1 MPTHCPVRSHH
12 GCTHF
17 RLREGN
23 TGTVEAIDVLRGEDV
38 VRLRLTSGVVC
49 IVKVDDLDDVSAEER
64 DAIRHFTSSVV
75 HKADNDGGGVD
86 EVSSTSEE
94 DSDGGDPDFEGE
106 DPDSEGEKPTSR
118 KRAAAAGDGPRK
130 RGDGQREREGP
141 RAIILDD
148 AGFPLWPGGLRKQ
161 LRDCNAAEAKAYHEA
176 IAKRDAA
183 ADAAGADELKAAVSA
198 FDTSPLAEKDNYVA
212 IVGDVKDWA
221 KRGGVKAT
229 AAKWIRCL
237 VSKGTDRLAPGR
249 VRWKYKRTWPGAAK
263 VESE

>member
-1 MPTHCPVRSHH
+1 MMRSTLSTPVR
-12 GCTHF
+12 
-17 RLREGN
+17 
-23 TGTVEAIDVLRGEDV
+23 AP
-38 VRLRLTSGVVC
+38 RLRLTLAAQ
-49 IVKVDDLDDVSAEER
+49 IVGAPHPFIETMSTPELLARSEMLGDEETPGRRDYDVSGAYELTE
-64 DAIRHFTSSVV
+64 DWWAKIY
-75 HKADNDGGGVD
+75 GVG
-86 EVSSTSEE
+86 EEE
-94 DSDGGDPDFEGE
+94 DDDDNKVKDPDY
-106 DPDSEGEKPTSR
+106 EGEKPQSR

-212 IVGDVKDWA
+212 IVDEVKSWA
-221 KRGGVKAT
+221 KRGGTKAT

-237 VSKGTDRLAPGR
+237 VSKGKDKLTPSR
-249 VRWKYKRTWPGAAK
+249 VRLNYTRTPPGAA
-263 VESE
+263 